1 MTDRRMDKWVYRQEA
16 LHNRINLIY
25 KKQRS
30 IDVTGASSDCG
41 RVIAFDSIAF
51 HQGQSKA
58 CQPIKQEACGECLYV
73 HEHVLSVSKMI
84 LTLNVCEDKKD
95 F

>member
-1 MTDRRMDKWVYRQEA
+1 MHKEQ
-16 LHNRINLIY
+16 L
-25 KKQRS
+25 S

-41 RVIAFDSIAF
+41 CVLEFDSIAF

-58 CQPIKQEACGECLYV
+58 CQPIKQEACGECLYI
-73 HEHVLSVSKMI
+73 HEYMLSVSKMI
-84 LTLNVCEDKKD
+84 LKLNVCEDKKD